1 MTGSPRWGTIR
12 AVLVT
17 SSCVGHAETV
27 SRLVAAVEAA
37 GMTVFARIDHAAG
50 AREVGLELADEQ
62 VVLFGN
68 PKAGTL
74 LMQGD
79 PKIGVELPLRMLVWA
94 VGDDV
99 LVGYDDPRELAG
111 RYAVDEHH
119 GTLEA
124 MAKLLAELAIQAAS
138 TGA

>member
-50 AREVGLELADEQ
+50 AREVGLELA
-62 VVLFGN
+62 
-68 PKAGTL
+68 
-74 LMQGD
+74 
-79 PKIGVELPLRMLVWA
+79 VELPLRMLVWA